1 MVLAGDGAEWTWL
14 VAEEKAVE
22 AEGEQMVGEECSLRM

>member
-22 AEGEQMVGEECSLRM
+22 AEGRGADGG

>member
-22 AEGEQMVGEECSLRM
+22 AEEMGADGG

>member
-1 MVLAGDGAEWTWL
+1 MVLAGDGAEWAWL

-22 AEGEQMVGEECSLRM
+22 AEGMGADGG